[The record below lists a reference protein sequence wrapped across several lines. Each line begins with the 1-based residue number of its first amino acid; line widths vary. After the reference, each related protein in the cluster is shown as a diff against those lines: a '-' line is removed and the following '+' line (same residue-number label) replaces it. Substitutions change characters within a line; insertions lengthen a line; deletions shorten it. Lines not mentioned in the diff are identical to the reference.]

1 MAAYA
6 DVRGVTLSRT
16 SDTLPR
22 VQTAPARAARVP
34 LGGPDFGLLLA
45 IAGLL
50 AFGLIMV
57 YSASVVTAYTA
68 YRNQFHFFY
77 KQGLSALIGL
87 AALLILMRLDYHLLR
102 GLSVL
107 GLAVSVGLLAVV
119 LVPGIGDEVYGAQR
133 WIPLGSFQLQPS
145 EVAKVAV
152 ALYVAH
158 WLTTK
163 REQVA
168 DFAYGLVPFAVLMTV
183 IVALLMRQPDM
194 GTTIV
199 VVLTAVSIFFAAGAN
214 LFHLALLSG
223 IGALGGS
230 VLIFI
235 SPYRLVR
242 VFSFLDPW
250 ARPQETGYHVVQ
262 SLLAFGAGGIT
273 GSGLGVGRQKFMYLP
288 FPHTDSI
295 FAVVGEE
302 LGLIGTVTVVLAFIF
317 FAYRGLRIAWYA
329 PDQFGRLLAVGVTCG
344 IVFQAMMNMAVL
356 TSSVPFTGITLPF
369 ISYGGS
375 SLISTL
381 AACGILLNVS
391 RQTVIPTH
399 SGAATSGEGGHLRR
413 GNRRPPLPRPGG
425 RRRAERPG

>member
-1 MAAYA
+1 MVALT
-6 DVRGVTLSRT
+6 DVRGVALPRS
-16 SDTLPR
+16 SDSFPR
-22 VQTAPARAARVP
+22 VQTAPAKAARVP
-34 LGGPDFGLLLA
+34 FGGPDYALLLA

-77 KQGLSALIGL
+77 KQGLSAVIGL
-87 AALLILMRLDYHLLR
+87 AALLVLMRMDYHALR
-102 GLSVL
+102 SLSVPA
-107 GLAVSVGLLAVV
+107 LAVSIGMLAAV
-119 LVPGIGDEVYGAQR
+119 LIPGIGSEVYGAQR

-145 EVAKVAV
+145 EVAKVAI

-163 REQVA
+163 RELVS
-168 DFAYGLVPFAVLMTV
+168 DFAYGLVPFSVLMAV

-199 VVLTAVSIFFAAGAN
+199 VVFTAVSIFFAAGAN
-214 LFHLALLSG
+214 LYHLALLSG
-223 IGALGGS
+223 LGALGGAA
-230 VLIFI
+230 LIFI

-242 VFSFLDPW
+242 VFAFLDPW
-250 ARPQETGYHVVQ
+250 AKPQETGYHVVQ
-262 SLLAFGAGGIT
+262 SLLAFGAGGVT
-273 GSGLGVGRQKFMYLP
+273 GTGLGVGRQKFMYLP

-302 LGLIGTVTVVLAFIF
+302 LGLIGTIAIVVAFVF

-344 IVFQAMMNMAVL
+344 IAFQAMMNMAVL

-399 SGAATSGEGGHLRR
+399 GAPAAAGEGGNLRR
-413 GNRRPPLPRPGG
+413 GHGRPHLPRPG
-425 RRRAERPG
+425 RRGRAERA